1 MPFYPIN
8 VAENT
13 QPGAVLVTV
22 RTNDMDIGTN
32 GQVRYFVTT
41 DNPLVEADNVTGEI
55 MLIASP
61 DYELI
66 QALSVEVS
74 RTHVYTTG
82 LQFRLII
89 SYTLQ
94 CKL

>member
-1 MPFYPIN
+1 MPFYPVN

-22 RTNDMDIGTN
+22 RANDMDIGTN

-41 DNPLVEADNVTGEI
+41 DNPLVEVDNVTGEI
-55 MLIASP
+55 VLIASP

-74 RTHVYTTG
+74 QTHIHTIG
-82 LQFRLII
+82 LQFRLITGI
-89 SYTLQ
+89 S
-94 CKL
+94 

>member
-1 MPFYPIN
+1 MPFYPVN

-22 RTNDMDIGTN
+22 HANDMDIGTN

-41 DNPLVEADNVTGEI
+41 DNPLVEVDNVTGEV

-74 RTHVYTTG
+74 WTHVHTIG

-89 SYTLQ
+89 S
-94 CKL
+94 